1 MRGEGEVAR
10 RGERLAGAS
19 REDVNLCLFFSPH
32 MRQKQNQVFS
42 TSDVQIKAAARR
54 SKTAAVEGR

>member
-1 MRGEGEVAR
+1 MER